1 MDARKEGTH
10 KGRPRLSLA
19 GPSSQQH
26 LLLSV
31 SSVTDAMGREA
42 SGTGLSHRTLMGRPC
57 VELQPHSDQGL
68 NPTTSLLKEPRTSSI
83 SGMLTDLLPFAG
95 ISQPPS
101 SALPGYS
108 QR

>member
-57 VELQPHSDQGL
+57 VELQPHSDQLFPEIWAERGSKPNHL
-68 NPTTSLLKEPRTSSI
+68 SPKGTQDILYLWDAN
-83 SGMLTDLLPFAG
+83 
-95 ISQPPS
+95 
-101 SALPGYS
+101 
-108 QR
+108 